1 MVSRLERTR
10 FAAWWWTVDRLLLA
24 ALLALMLAGII
35 LSLAAS
41 PPVASRLGLDPFYFV
56 NRHVLYLIPALAV
69 MLATSFLPPR
79 HIRRLAV
86 IVFIVSLLLVAATL
100 HFGAEVKGARRWIV
114 LLGINIQP
122 SEFLKP
128 AFVILIAWLFGNPR
142 GGRKC
147 QRTPSRSRCC
157 PWPSSGSCCSPISGR
172 PCWSRWCGARCSS
185 SLACASSGW
194 WGSVAPPRSGL
205 PPLTCSFHTW
215 RGASSGSAILPL
227 ATPST
232 STRRSS
238 RSSAAAGSGAARA
251 RAPSSASCPRA
262 TLTSCSRSPPRNSA
276 SSYACCWSLY
286 SPSS

>member
-100 HFGAEVKGARRWIV
+100 HYGAEVKGARRWIV

-128 AFVILIAWLFGNPR
+128 AFVILIAWLFGESARRPEMPANTFALALLLVAVAGLVLQPDFGQTMLVALVWSALFFIAGMRLVWVVGLGGAAALSLLSAAPIEAAVILAVVAANATVGYVTERRVERVLTSLQSTTTPR
-142 GGRKC
+142 ASVR
-147 QRTPSRSRCC
+147 RD
-157 PWPSSGSCCSPISGR
+157 
-172 PCWSRWCGARCSS
+172 GAETVLPVWSS
-185 SLACASSGW
+185 SRPSHRELGYIL
-194 WGSVAPPRSGL
+194 GRSESIG
-205 PPLTCSFHTW
+205 
-215 RGASSGSAILPL
+215 
-227 ATPST
+227 
-232 STRRSS
+232 
-238 RSSAAAGSGAARA
+238 
-251 RAPSSASCPRA
+251 
-262 TLTSCSRSPPRNSA
+262 
-276 SSYACCWSLY
+276 
-286 SPSS
+286 

>member
-100 HFGAEVKGARRWIV
+100 HYGAQVNGARRRLV
-114 LLGINIQP
+114 PESNV
-122 SEFLKP
+122 
-128 AFVILIAWLFGNPR
+128 A
-142 GGRKC
+142 
-147 QRTPSRSRCC
+147 
-157 PWPSSGSCCSPISGR
+157 SC
-172 PCWSRWCGARCSS
+172 
-185 SLACASSGW
+185 SLA
-194 WGSVAPPRSGL
+194 
-205 PPLTCSFHTW
+205 
-215 RGASSGSAILPL
+215 
-227 ATPST
+227 
-232 STRRSS
+232 
-238 RSSAAAGSGAARA
+238 
-251 RAPSSASCPRA
+251 
-262 TLTSCSRSPPRNSA
+262 PPRNSA
-276 SSYACCWSLY
+276 SCLACCWSLY
-286 SPSS
+286 SSSPWCAPCATPATTRTPSRASPQPALPSCSGCNRPSTWR